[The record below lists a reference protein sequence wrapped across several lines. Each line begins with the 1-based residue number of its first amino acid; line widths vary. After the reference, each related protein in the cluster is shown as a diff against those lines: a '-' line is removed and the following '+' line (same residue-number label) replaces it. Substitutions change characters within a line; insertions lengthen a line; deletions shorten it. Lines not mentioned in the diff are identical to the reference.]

1 MKYKIDFAPENT
13 TRDIIKPGA
22 YAIYYK
28 KHWYNKWKILDGMR
42 FADIKIAKS
51 VALEYAQL
59 PMYVN

>member
-13 TRDIIKPGA
+13 TYDITKPGT

-28 KHWYNKWKILDGMR
+28 KHWYSKWKVLNEMR

-51 VALEYAQL
+51 IAIDYAQL
-59 PMYVN
+59 PMYIN